1 MLRKLC
7 FVFVAVAVIA
17 SVPLVASAASPDAA
31 KALCEGGGGSW
42 SQGQCTSAKLNGNT
56 TLQGII
62 KTIVNVLI
70 FLGAAVAVIMIVI
83 GGMRYV
89 SSGGDQNSVKTAK
102 NTILYA
108 IIGLIV
114 MILAYAAVDFVLSAL
129 LSSPKQIKP

>member
-1 MLRKLC
+1 MTLL
-7 FVFVAVAVIA
+7 A
-17 SVPLVASAASPDAA
+17 SVPVGVSAAGPDPASEG
-31 KALCEGGGGSW
+31 LCRGTGGVW
-42 SQGQCTSAKLNGNT
+42 SKDGCVSANANNND
-56 TLQGII
+56 LQSLI

-89 SSGGDQNSVKTAK
+89 TSGGDQNSVKTAK

-114 MILAYAAVDFVLSAL
+114 MILAYAAVDFVLNAL
-129 LSSPKQIKP
+129 IPAKQNKP